1 MDEPVEP
8 DPSGAP
14 TTGSSDDD
22 PNDTAGVDAAIDGA
36 PTDDPVETRGCLM
49 IMGLAA
55 VLAVLALIAA
65 VALVVIG
72 KGVFDGSTDSDARR
86 LQEVFI
92 ETGISSASTD
102 AAHPPQLDVKLGTCE
117 SNGSEGIRAS
127 GTLTNWTDRSA
138 DYVIE
143 VSFRR
148 SGSNGSG
155 EEFATDTVLVTAVP
169 EHATTN
175 WVATTE
181 VVPDG
186 PFACRIVAINRWPNG
201 SRPAS

>member
-1 MDEPVEP
+1 VDDSVEP
-8 DPSGAP
+8 GPSDAP
-14 TTGSSDDD
+14 TTGSSHDRSDD
-22 PNDTAGVDAAIDGA
+22 TSAADAPVADASIE
-36 PTDDPVETRGCLM
+36 DPVETRGCLM

-72 KGVFDGSTDSDARR
+72 KGVFDGSTDTDARR

-102 AAHPPQLDVKLGTCE
+102 AVHPPQLDVKLGTCE
-117 SNGSEGIRAS
+117 SNGSEGVRAS

-138 DYVIE
+138 DYVID

-148 SGSNGSG
+148 SGPNGSG
-155 EEFATDTVLVTAVP
+155 EEFGTDTVLVEAVP
-169 EHATTN
+169 DHATTN
-175 WVATTE
+175 WIATTE

-201 SRPAS
+201 SRPAP